1 MFHRINDNM
10 KESDVKCTF
19 MSMANHSLNQ
29 VFIRSV
35 NTTLTS
41 FVPVLG
47 MLLFGGETLKDFA
60 FAMSVGLIAGSYS
73 SIAVATPLFAMWKSR
88 EEKNAKLVKKY
99 GTEITRFT
107 FASTPLLP
115 AGEKE
120 AEQSVAVAAPA
131 KEAAAKEQGKGPE
144 TAQKKAKKA
153 GNSEPVRY
161 RRKK

>member
-1 MFHRINDNM
+1 
-10 KESDVKCTF
+10 

-29 VFIRSV
+29 VFIRSI

-88 EEKNAKLVKKY
+88 EPKNAKLVKKY
-99 GTEITRFT
+99 GTDITRFS
-107 FASTPLLP
+107 FASTPLLA
-115 AGEKE
+115 AGAVEETQPVATVDSVEETVVDKE
-120 AEQSVAVAAPA
+120 ASKNESS
-131 KEAAAKEQGKGPE
+131 K
-144 TAQKKAKKA
+144 KKAKKA
-153 GNSEPVRY
+153 GNSEPIRY